1 MSEYSL
7 KEQRG
12 WYFYDWANSAFYTTV
27 VTLFFSPYLTSI
39 AKNAA
44 DARGDVHILGIP
56 ILAQSLPMYLTS
68 LAVGMQVFLLPMFGA
83 VADYGRR
90 KRELLGMLAF
100 LGAGATVAMYWMV
113 GTRYLYGCILFLIAN
128 SVYGAANVIYNSFLP
143 EIAPPE
149 QRDSVSSKGWGLGYV
164 GGGVLLALNLLLY
177 SKASSIGLEE
187 ATAVRISL
195 ASAGIWWA
203 LFTLIPLATLKNRG
217 PRKHPPP
224 GANYLKASLRQ
235 LWMSA
240 RGIMK
245 LPQTLRFLV
254 AYLIYNDAIQ
264 TILSQAGQF
273 GHEEL
278 KLPMESLTTAILL
291 AQFVGVAGALGFN
304 WVAARIGNKYTVM
317 LTLVT
322 YCGVLA
328 YAYGWVS
335 TQNEFYVMTAL
346 VAAVMG
352 GSQSLSRSIFSFMI
366 PKGHEAEYFSIY
378 EVSDKGTS
386 WLGPLFLGLALQI
399 TGSFRIAILS
409 LILFFVVG
417 LAILATVNVKHAAL
431 EAGNEPPVR

>member
-1 MSEYSL
+1 MSEYSV

-68 LAVGMQVFLLPMFGA
+68 LAVAMQVFLLPIFGA

-90 KRELLGMLAF
+90 KRELLGILAF
-100 LGAGATVAMYWMV
+100 LGAGSTVAMYWMV
-113 GTRYLYGCILFLIAN
+113 GTRYLYGCYLFLIAN

-143 EIAPPE
+143 EIAPPGE
-149 QRDSVSSKGWGLGYV
+149 RDSVSAKGWGLGYV

-177 SKASSIGLEE
+177 SSASRIGLEE
-187 ATAVRISL
+187 AAAVRISL

-203 LFTLIPLATLKNRG
+203 LFTLIPLATLRNRG
-217 PRKHPPP
+217 PRKRPPA
-224 GANYLKASLRQ
+224 GANFLAASLRQ

-240 RGIMK
+240 REVTK
-245 LPQTLRFLV
+245 LPQTMRFLV

-278 KLPMESLTTAILL
+278 KLPIESLTTAILL

-304 WVAARIGNKYTVM
+304 RVAARIGNKHTVM
-317 LTLVT
+317 LTLAI
-322 YCGVLA
+322 YCGVLT
-328 YAYGWVS
+328 YVYGWVS
-335 TQNEFYVMTAL
+335 TRNEFYVMTAL

-366 PKGHEAEYFSIY
+366 PKGHEAEYYSIY

-386 WLGPLFLGLALQI
+386 WMGPLFLGLALQF
-399 TGSFRIAILS
+399 TGSFRISILS
-409 LILFFVVG
+409 LIVFFVAG

-431 EAGNEPPVR
+431 EAGNEPPLR